1 MKYINTLCINCEMSV
16 SGKEIATLNSS
27 HVIRMDQS
35 NYHAYC
41 VFISL
46 FGELKSNPTMYTSF
60 APS

>member
-1 MKYINTLCINCEMSV
+1 MKYINTLCINCDMSV

-41 VFISL
+41 DFIQHNSYN
-46 FGELKSNPTMYTSF
+46 LKVY
-60 APS
+60 